1 MVEIVR
7 QFIERQHLLDRQGL
21 HLAAVSGG
29 ADSVCLLL
37 VLKALGYRVEAV
49 HCNFHL
55 RGDESQRDE
64 AFVKRLCQQTGTELH
79 LTHFDTTTYAELHH
93 VSIEM
98 AAREL
103 RYHYFEQLRHDIG
116 ADTICVAHHQDDSA
130 ETILMNMVRG
140 TGLRGMQGI
149 QPQRGHIVRPLLC
162 VDRKQIEEWLKQ
174 RGQDYVTDS
183 TNLVPDI
190 VRNQLR
196 LNVIPQL
203 EKACPQAKANIL
215 ATARRLGEALRVY
228 DNAIGQ
234 RLSRLVVDDSIETAL
249 LLQEPSA
256 ESLLFEWLA
265 PKGFS
270 PKTIEGIHNALRLGT
285 NDGSRQWTSDSHVL
299 VSHRERLTLVPI
311 EPESPTLRLPETGT
325 YVYANRG
332 KFSVSIADGSIIEKD
347 SHVCCLDAA
356 KVKFPLTIRPTKQG
370 DRFQPLGMKGSKLV
384 SDFLTDRH
392 ASPVEKRRQ
401 LVVCNADDTIAW
413 LVGQRPD
420 HRYRVTDATAQTLR
434 ISLITSE

>member
-37 VLKALGYRVEAV
+37 VLKALSYRVEAV

-203 EKACPQAKANIL
+203 EKACPQAKANRD
-215 ATARRLGEALRVY
+215 RRH
-228 DNAIGQ
+228 Q
-234 RLSRLVVDDSIETAL
+234 
-249 LLQEPSA
+249 
-256 ESLLFEWLA
+256 
-265 PKGFS
+265 
-270 PKTIEGIHNALRLGT
+270 
-285 NDGSRQWTSDSHVL
+285 
-299 VSHRERLTLVPI
+299 
-311 EPESPTLRLPETGT
+311 
-325 YVYANRG
+325 
-332 KFSVSIADGSIIEKD
+332 
-347 SHVCCLDAA
+347 
-356 KVKFPLTIRPTKQG
+356 
-370 DRFQPLGMKGSKLV
+370 
-384 SDFLTDRH
+384 H
-392 ASPVEKRRQ
+392 AQ
-401 LVVCNADDTIAW
+401 C
-413 LVGQRPD
+413 
-420 HRYRVTDATAQTLR
+420 
-434 ISLITSE
+434 